1 MKINKIQKIKKQCKV
16 YDIEVEGIHSF
27 IVSRC
32 VMHNCII
39 CAAEDGV
46 TYKSLKDAP
55 ILPRHYWC
63 RCLIVPIV
71 SMLDY
76 ESERASVDG
85 PVSEKVTFSDWLREQ
100 SVERQK
106 DVLGPM
112 RYKLYKQGTN
122 IKDFVKDGRVLTL
135 KELKEVS

>member
-1 MKINKIQKIKKQCKV
+1 
-16 YDIEVEGIHSF
+16 
-27 IVSRC
+27 
-32 VMHNCII
+32 
-39 CAAEDGV
+39 
-46 TYKSLKDAP
+46 
-55 ILPRHYWC
+55 
-63 RCLIVPIV
+63 
-71 SMLDY
+71 MLDY